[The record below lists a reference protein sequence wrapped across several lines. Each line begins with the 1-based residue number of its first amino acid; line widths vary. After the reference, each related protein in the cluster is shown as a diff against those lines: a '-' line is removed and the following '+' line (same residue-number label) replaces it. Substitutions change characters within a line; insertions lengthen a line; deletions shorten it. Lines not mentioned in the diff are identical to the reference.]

1 VGSQVRLHESKK
13 KSEEHR
19 KNIASVAQVPGA
31 FFVIIRSIAAPY
43 AEPFVGPGVFD
54 DMKRVV
60 LISVLSLLSGG
71 CTTLVSNAA
80 SSFSD
85 NLSAAVLNQDDP
97 ELVRDGLP
105 TLLLTMDS
113 MIEGSPDSAQM
124 LAAGARLYASYGALF
139 VLEEDRAMKL
149 TARARRYGLR
159 AMCEI
164 HEPSCAW
171 PGMTYD
177 EFVATLDGIDS
188 KHADILFSYGL
199 ASLAYLRVR
208 SSDWDT
214 VAEFPLVQALF
225 DHYLVISGDEVN
237 SSVYTYMGIMN
248 TLRPPSLGGEPELA
262 REYFER
268 AIAESHGHDLNA
280 KVEYAK
286 GYAKLLYERELHD
299 RLLTEVLEADPNQDG
314 FVLTNVMAQEE
325 AAALLAEADDY
336 F

>member
-1 VGSQVRLHESKK
+1 MVSQVRLRESKK
-13 KSEEHR
+13 KSEKHQ
-19 KNIASVAQVPGA
+19 KNIASVTQVPGA
-31 FFVIIRSIAAPY
+31 FFVIIRVIQAPC
-43 AEPFVGPGVFD
+43 AEPFVGLGVFP
-54 DMKRVV
+54 DMKNVL
-60 LISVLSLLSGG
+60 LISVLSLLSSG
-71 CTTLVSNAA
+71 CTMLVSNAA

-113 MIEGSPDSAQM
+113 MIEGSPDSPQM

-139 VLEEDRAMKL
+139 ALDEERAMKL

-159 AMCEI
+159 AMCASYD
-164 HEPSCAW
+164 PSCSW

-177 EFVATLDGIDS
+177 EFVPTLDGISSKDS
-188 KHADILFSYGL
+188 DILFSYGL

-214 VAEFPLVQALF
+214 VAEFPLIQALF
-225 DHYLVISGDEVN
+225 DHYLDISGDEVN
-237 SSVYTYMGIMN
+237 SSVYTYMGIMH

-262 REYFER
+262 REFFEK
-268 AIAESHGHDLNA
+268 AIADSNGHDLNA

-299 RLLTEVLEADPNQDG
+299 QLLTEVLEADPNQDG
-314 FVLTNVMAQEE
+314 FVLTNVMAQKE
-325 AAALLAEADDY
+325 AATLLAEADDY